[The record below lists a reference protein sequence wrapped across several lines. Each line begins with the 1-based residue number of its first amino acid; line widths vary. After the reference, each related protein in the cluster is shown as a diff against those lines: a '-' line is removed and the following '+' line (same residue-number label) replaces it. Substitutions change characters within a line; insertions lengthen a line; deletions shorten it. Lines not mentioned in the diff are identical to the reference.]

1 MNIETKINE
10 IIGNKDNYIFA
21 IANIKGLLGEKYSG
35 FNYAIS
41 IARKL
46 EDEIID
52 EISNGPT
59 LEYLQNYKNVNA
71 ELLELIVNIS
81 NMLTNENIRNLPI
94 KPTYEDDEPDENY
107 FKTLRTDFS
116 HKMVATRAGIGWI
129 GKTDLLVTLKFGPR
143 VRLASIL
150 VDDDFLKPG
159 IPIEKSRCGTCDIC
173 VKSCPAQAANGTLWN
188 TNTDRNEFYDAFK
201 CREKCLELSKR
212 NLNETIS
219 LCGICVSMCPIGKE
233 IKGTIP

>member
-94 KPTYEDDEPDENY
+94 KPTYEDDEPDE
-107 FKTLRTDFS
+107 
-116 HKMVATRAGIGWI
+116 I
-129 GKTDLLVTLKFGPR
+129 TLKPFGPIFR
-143 VRLASIL
+143 TKWLRQG
-150 VDDDFLKPG
+150 P
-159 IPIEKSRCGTCDIC
+159 E
-173 VKSCPAQAANGTLWN
+173 
-188 TNTDRNEFYDAFK
+188 
-201 CREKCLELSKR
+201 
-212 NLNETIS
+212 
-219 LCGICVSMCPIGKE
+219 
-233 IKGTIP
+233 